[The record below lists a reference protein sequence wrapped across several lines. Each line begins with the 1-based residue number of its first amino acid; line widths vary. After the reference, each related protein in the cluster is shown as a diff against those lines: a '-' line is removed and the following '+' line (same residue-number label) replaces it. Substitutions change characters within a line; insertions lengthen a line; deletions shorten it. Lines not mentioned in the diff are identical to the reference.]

1 MRLAV
6 LVALMPAFVSA
17 ETHAARA
24 ADCDTLLHLRG
35 YLTVATVK
43 CGFTEA
49 SNVIDQASACRSKAG
64 KAEATRIATD
74 GIRFAQGEMVAKGG
88 TATWCGFVKSQYPS
102 LVAGKAK

>member
-24 ADCDTLLHLRG
+24 ADCDTLLHLHG

-64 KAEATRIATD
+64 KA
-74 GIRFAQGEMVAKGG
+74 
-88 TATWCGFVKSQYPS
+88 
-102 LVAGKAK
+102 